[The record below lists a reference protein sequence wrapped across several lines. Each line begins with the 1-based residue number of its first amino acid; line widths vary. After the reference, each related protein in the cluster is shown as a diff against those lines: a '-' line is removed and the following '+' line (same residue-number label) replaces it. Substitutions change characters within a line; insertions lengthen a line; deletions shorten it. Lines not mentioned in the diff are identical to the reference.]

1 MEQIKVEHICKDFKI
16 IDRQP
21 GLVNTVKSFFNRK
34 FIIRKAVDDISFSIN
49 EGELVAYIGANGA
62 GKSTTI
68 KMLSG
73 ILTPSSGKVIVMG
86 REPYL
91 KRKENGMEIGVV
103 FGQRSQ
109 LFWDLPVLDAFELY
123 KKMYKIPEDIYKSN
137 LARYSKMLGIDE
149 FIMQP
154 VRQLSLGQKMR
165 AELCVAMLHNPKI
178 LYLDEPTIGLD
189 VLVKSKIREF
199 IKQINKEKKTTVIL
213 TTHDMADIEAICERV
228 ILINKGKLL
237 FDGKISE
244 FKDVYGTVTTV
255 KILFSSE
262 ADYVEDARFQLV
274 EDEGKRKTYTFDRG
288 QISKAEAIKLISNYH
303 IEDIDIMDAGIE
315 EIVKQIYSEE

>member
-1 MEQIKVEHICKDFKI
+1 MDQIKVERVCKEFKI
-16 IDRQP
+16 IERQP
-21 GLVNTVKSFFNRK
+21 GLANTIKSFFNRK

-49 EGELVAYIGANGA
+49 EGELVGYIGANGA

-73 ILTPSSGKVIVMG
+73 ILTPSSGKVTVMG

-91 KRKENGMEIGVV
+91 QRKENGMEIGVV

-123 KKMYKIPEDIYKSN
+123 KKMYKISEDVYQSN
-137 LARYSKMLGIDE
+137 LAQYTKMLGIDE

-165 AELCVAMLHNPKI
+165 AELCVAILHNPKI

-262 ADYVEDARFQLV
+262 ADYVEDSRFQLV

-288 QISKAEAIKLISNYH
+288 QISKAEAIKLISSYH

>member
-1 MEQIKVEHICKDFKI
+1 MEQIKVERVCKEFKI

-21 GLVNTVKSFFNRK
+21 GLANTIKSFFNRK

-49 EGELVAYIGANGA
+49 EGELVGYIGANGA

-73 ILTPSSGKVIVMG
+73 ILTPSSGKVTVMG

-91 KRKENGMEIGVV
+91 QRKENGMEIGVV

-123 KKMYKIPEDIYKSN
+123 KKMYKISEDVYQSN
-137 LARYSKMLGIDE
+137 LAQYTKMLGIDE

-165 AELCVAMLHNPKI
+165 AELCVAILHNPKI

-262 ADYVEDARFQLV
+262 ADYVEDSRFQLV

-288 QISKAEAIKLISNYH
+288 QISKAEAIKLISSYH

>member
-262 ADYVEDARFQLV
+262 ADYVEDSRFQLV

-288 QISKAEAIKLISNYH
+288 QISKAEAIKLISSYH